1 MADDRRLTE
10 GELWAREQLELLLRA
25 RFTPP
30 AWVRFLAASFRRSA
44 QVRAARPEHA
54 RRAYAW
60 LATGAAAWA
69 GLAVVG
75 AQPFRRRARA
85 GLTWWALVALM
96 LDWHLGMLE
105 TEDGRPRPLAAADAL
120 TLARAWLAP
129 VALDSPT
136 PAVCALAA
144 ATDALDGPLARRAQ
158 PTRAGRDLEGLVD
171 ASFGAAA
178 LRGALRRGWI
188 APAAAS
194 AELARLGTGFAYG
207 LVVYFG
213 RAEAPDPRVTRAAR
227 ATTPIRAA
235 ALLVAGTG
243 RRRLAGSLL
252 AGASLASMA
261 AIARA
266 LTTRRAPA
274 SSPASSPAAP
284 ASP

>member
-1 MADDRRLTE
+1 MAERRLTE
-10 GELWAREQLELLLRA
+10 GELWAREQLEQLLRA
-25 RFTPP
+25 RFTPA

-60 LATGAAAWA
+60 LAAGGATWVALAAA
-69 GLAVVG
+69 G

-85 GLTWWALVALM
+85 GLAWWALVALM
-96 LDWHLGMLE
+96 LDWHLGMFE
-105 TEDGRPRPLAAADAL
+105 TEDGRPRPLSAADAL
-120 TLARAWLAP
+120 TLLRAWLAP
-129 VALDSPT
+129 VAFDSPT
-136 PAVCALAA
+136 PSVCAIAA
-144 ATDALDGPLARRAQ
+144 ATDALDGPLARRVQ

-188 APAAAS
+188 ARPAAV
-194 AELARLGTGFAYG
+194 AELARLGAGFAHG

-213 RAEAPDPRVTRAAR
+213 RAEAPDPGVTRAAR
-227 ATTPIRAA
+227 ATTPVRAA
-235 ALLVAGTG
+235 ALLAAGTG
-243 RRRLAGSLL
+243 RRRLAGALL

-261 AIARA
+261 AIGRA
-266 LTTRRAPA
+266 LTSRRAPA